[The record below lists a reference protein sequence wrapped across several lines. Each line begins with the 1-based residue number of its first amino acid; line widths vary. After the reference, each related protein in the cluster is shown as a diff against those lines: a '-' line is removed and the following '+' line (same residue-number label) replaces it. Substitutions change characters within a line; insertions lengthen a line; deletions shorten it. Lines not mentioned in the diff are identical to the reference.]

1 MYGIAGLLAGRTLGG
16 RYLIEAVVGRGG
28 MGAVYRGVDER
39 LSRPVA
45 VKVIGAS
52 TTARAEHARRRARF
66 HRAARAAAAL
76 HHANVVQVHDFG
88 TDPELDLDFLVMELL
103 RGEDLAARL
112 VRTGAPPLPT
122 AVAILRQSARGLSAG
137 HRAGMVHR
145 DVKPGNLFLETDDE
159 RGDVRVKVLDF
170 GIAQLEADDGT
181 VTHLTQYGRS
191 PFSPAYASPEQLRG
205 DDGITPASDVFSLS
219 AVGYHLATGRRAFTS
234 ADPGRVQEALAESL
248 RELRE
253 RAPALDDLTH
263 EVLVRGLSW
272 RPADRF
278 RDAAEVAEALGGVM
292 PARAG
297 STAPRPAPAA
307 ARDQATR
314 PWSAPT
320 RGTPTPLARPVHA
333 GVGAADDDDD
343 DETQLAPG
351 PMRPRAVA
359 HANAATSVPFPQQAP
374 PLPAAAQGEAAPV
387 LPRSKPSGT
396 MRGFFRALWDF
407 TVTAVALTLFVGAW
421 AVAIYGVAEDRERLL
436 YAGGLATLLM
446 TPLAVH
452 RLTGRRG
459 RYGFGVAGS
468 VLATL
473 CAVRVVGVEADPAI
487 GLAATFGLQILACFL
502 MSWLTKRKPRE
513 EEVALQVGGA

>member
-1 MYGIAGLLAGRTLGG
+1 MYGIAGLLTGRTLAG
-16 RYLIEAVVGRGG
+16 RYLIEAVIGRGG
-28 MGAVYRGVDER
+28 MGAVYRAADER

-45 VKVIGAS
+45 VKVIGTS
-52 TTARAEHARRRARF
+52 TVDPAEHARLRARF
-66 HRAARAAAAL
+66 HREARAAAAL

-122 AVAILRQSARGLSAG
+122 GVAILRQAARGLSAG

-205 DDGITPASDVFSLS
+205 EDGITPASDVFSLS
-219 AVGYHLATGRRAFTS
+219 AVGYHVVTGRRAFTS
-234 ADPGRVQEALAESL
+234 SDVGRVQEELAESM

-272 RPADRF
+272 RPVDRF
-278 RDAAEVAEALGGVM
+278 RDAAEMAEALGGLM
-292 PARAG
+292 PTRAG
-297 STAPRPAPAA
+297 SAAPRPAAS
-307 ARDQATR
+307 ATTGER
-314 PWSAPT
+314 TRIWSSPT
-320 RGTPTPLARPVHA
+320 RAAPTPTPHARPVPV
-333 GVGAADDDDD
+333 GVGA
-343 DETQLAPG
+343 DETQLAPE
-351 PMRPRAVA
+351 PARPRPLAS
-359 HANAATSVPFPQQAP
+359 AAPPIAYAQQAP
-374 PLPAAAQGEAAPV
+374 ALPFIPQGQGAP
-387 LPRSKPSGT
+387 PIPQPKRSGRT
-396 MRGFFRALWDF
+396 RGFFRALWDL
-407 TVTAVALTLFVGAW
+407 TVTAVSLTLFVGAW
-421 AVAIYGVAEDRERLL
+421 AVAIYGVAEDRDRLL

-459 RYGFGVAGS
+459 RYSFGVVGS

-473 CAVRVVGVEADPAI
+473 CAVRVVGLESDPAI
-487 GLAATFGLQILACFL
+487 GLAAVFGLQILACFL

-513 EEVALQVGGA
+513 DEVALQVGGA

>member
-45 VKVIGAS
+45 VKVIGTS
-52 TTARAEHARRRARF
+52 TTDPAEHDRLRARF
-66 HRAARAAAAL
+66 HREARAAAAL

-145 DVKPGNLFLETDDE
+145 DVKPGNLFLEVDDE

-219 AVGYHLATGRRAFTS
+219 AVGYHLVTGRRAFTS
-234 ADPGRVQEALAESL
+234 ADPGRVQEELAESM
-248 RELRE
+248 RALRE

-272 RPADRF
+272 RPLDRF

-297 STAPRPAPAA
+297 STAPRPAPVPS
-307 ARDQATR
+307 RDEATR
-314 PWSAPT
+314 LWSAPT

-333 GVGAADDDDD
+333 GVGGGG
-343 DETQLAPG
+343 DETQLAPD
-351 PMRPRAVA
+351 PVRPRAVA
-359 HANAATSVPFPQQAP
+359 HASAATSVPFPRQAP
-374 PLPAAAQGEAAPV
+374 PLPVGAHDQPAPMI
-387 LPRSKPSGT
+387 PPARRPAT

-421 AVAIYGVAEDRERLL
+421 AVAIYGVAEDRDRLL
-436 YAGGLATLLM
+436 YAGGAATLLM

-459 RYGFGVAGS
+459 RYSFGVVGS

-473 CAVRVVGVEADPAI
+473 CAVRVVGLEADPAI
-487 GLAATFGLQILACFL
+487 GLAAVFGLQILACFL

-513 EEVALQVGGA
+513 EEVALQTGA